1 MKLIAV
7 VLSAILSS
15 SIAASAAE
23 KQRSYRADRIL
34 VAYLLPKD
42 PAHQAVYTLMKER
55 RVLERFKEFLSP
67 LLLPRVLKLR
77 FEGCDGVSN
86 AWYEDDAVTIC
97 YEYLNDILRNAPEQ
111 TTAAGVTRIDAIV
124 GPTLETVLHEIGHA
138 VFDYLDIPLLGR
150 EEDAAD
156 QFAAYILLQFDKQ
169 SAQRLIAGTAYAYY
183 REASLPSLK
192 KNPFADEHGL
202 PAQRFYNVL
211 CMAYGSDT
219 KTFAGLVSNGVL
231 PKERAEYCEGEYEQ
245 VEHAMNKLIR
255 PYIDRKRAERVRA
268 RRWLNFEDVK

>member
-15 SIAASAAE
+15 SVAASAAE
-23 KQRSYRADRIL
+23 KQRSYRADRIQ
-34 VAYLLPKD
+34 VAYLPPKD
-42 PAHQAVYTLMKER
+42 PAHQAVYTLLKER

-67 LLLPRVLKLR
+67 LRLPRVLKLR

-86 AWYEDDAVTIC
+86 AWYDDDAVTIC

-192 KNPFADEHGL
+192 KYPFADEHGL

-211 CMAYGSDT
+211 CMAYGSDM